1 MQLNTIND
9 LNAMDS
15 SKHLDPLGIFPG
27 AGGGG
32 GDRQDLEN
40 QVTVC
45 SLSSLRVQ
53 DIIFGI
59 L

>member
-27 AGGGG
+27 GG

-40 QVTVC
+40 QVTRC
-45 SLSSLRVQ
+45 S
-53 DIIFGI
+53 
-59 L
+59 